1 MDAKGERSRGGL
13 SRRHASRG
21 IHPSACPSSRIANS
35 YLSTSARPAL
45 GITVEQN
52 RFRFKFAADRRAV
65 ELSDEQLHRRLAKQV
80 TSRTNERKAIR
91 AGRATRRTSSVA
103 KKIGG
108 G

>member
-1 MDAKGERSRGGL
+1 MRRASEAAGACRAATPAAASSPPPARAAVSQTRTYPPAPGL
-13 SRRHASRG
+13 PG
-21 IHPSACPSSRIANS
+21 
-35 YLSTSARPAL
+35 L

-103 KKIGG
+103 KK
-108 G
+108 